1 MTNGERADQLLA
13 DAEAIAREM
22 RFALGDRRWNLAA
35 RRAQEVVELV
45 AKGLINQMGVEYPRT
60 HDPVPALIDALRE
73 RRIDADPGVLEWLRD
88 FSRDLA
94 ELRGPAFYQ
103 EIAVAEERA
112 RAAVDGGERALQFG
126 RALVGRLR
134 G

>member
-13 DAEAIAREM
+13 DADAIAREM
-22 RFALGDRRWNLAA
+22 RLALGDQRWNLAA

-73 RRIDADPGVLEWLRD
+73 RHIDADAAFLEWLRG
-88 FSRDLA
+88 FSRELA

-103 EIAVAEERA
+103 EITVAEERA
-112 RAAVDGGERALQFG
+112 RLAVNGAERVVEFG

-134 G
+134 R